1 MAAEKKTRSNIDI
14 NVTTQPSH
22 AITNNPINMTSSAST
37 STRTLRPPPLSTTQ
51 PIHNL
56 GAKTAFPSGKNQEK
70 WSCAQCTFLND
81 SVYFHCSI
89 CHTVRPTDTSPLR
102 VIQEMDEKQ
111 SMSIQPILLEK
122 GWQCSRCTLINEA
135 RILLCV
141 ACHEPKSVAKPSP
154 NPSNKAINNMS
165 TEEEEEE
172 RKSAT
177 PPSDNAE
184 HSHHK
189 RVWICSRCGDEMDF
203 EYPYCSR
210 CGTARDKQREMQQI
224 RRRKDWLC
232 DSCQHLNDWTVTQ
245 HHAVPCCLKCGA
257 PNLKLSEDCSVDDND
272 GGDTMPPLE
281 QAGQGFRSLLDE
293 LPPLDDWSC
302 VQCGQRNTYHNDRCS
317 YCHQVVA
324 LETKSVD
331 IDFDA
336 LNAGWNSNGITYR
349 DTDETKVQQN
359 KKKNE
364 LQLSE
369 TQQQCLVSGFCRLYG
384 GDKLHPAHGL
394 WTQTVLWCFGCYLAR
409 DQLSFAEDMLN
420 SYRFYGDVK
429 CKGNYVYSWEL
440 RIKTRDTKAIK
451 TMVIGLMNSNSLE
464 IDYAITGNGFKL
476 GQSNNK
482 NNVYCQSL
490 RCGDQVILIYDK
502 KRALLQYVIGHKSYG
517 TAFDQVK
524 CDEEYQ
530 LVVRLNGTHIQHDD
544 IQLVKHDWTV

>member
-224 RRRKDWLC
+224 R
-232 DSCQHLNDWTVTQ
+232 
-245 HHAVPCCLKCGA
+245 
-257 PNLKLSEDCSVDDND
+257 
-272 GGDTMPPLE
+272 
-281 QAGQGFRSLLDE
+281 
-293 LPPLDDWSC
+293 
-302 VQCGQRNTYHNDRCS
+302 
-317 YCHQVVA
+317 
-324 LETKSVD
+324 
-331 IDFDA
+331 
-336 LNAGWNSNGITYR
+336 
-349 DTDETKVQQN
+349 
-359 KKKNE
+359 
-364 LQLSE
+364 
-369 TQQQCLVSGFCRLYG
+369 
-384 GDKLHPAHGL
+384 
-394 WTQTVLWCFGCYLAR
+394 
-409 DQLSFAEDMLN
+409 
-420 SYRFYGDVK
+420 
-429 CKGNYVYSWEL
+429 
-440 RIKTRDTKAIK
+440 
-451 TMVIGLMNSNSLE
+451 
-464 IDYAITGNGFKL
+464 
-476 GQSNNK
+476 
-482 NNVYCQSL
+482 
-490 RCGDQVILIYDK
+490 
-502 KRALLQYVIGHKSYG
+502 
-517 TAFDQVK
+517 
-524 CDEEYQ
+524 
-530 LVVRLNGTHIQHDD
+530 
-544 IQLVKHDWTV
+544 